1 MSSKVNKLLRRLRQ
15 SKTGWRVKDLKTLYE
30 HYGFIIRS
38 GAKHDVI
45 THPDFPQIRD
55 MLPRGSGELAPEYA
69 KDALKSIEK
78 VLAMFEEN
86 VNVDEEQ
93 EDESDTDE

>member
-1 MSSKVNKLLRRLRQ
+1 MSSKVDKLLKRLRQ

-45 THPDFPQIRD
+45 IHPDFPELRD
-55 MLPRGSGELAPEYA
+55 MLPRSSGELAPDYA
-69 KDALKSIEK
+69 RDALKSIEK
-78 VLAMFEEN
+78 VLSKAEEN
-86 VNVDEEQ
+86 IEEEQ
-93 EDESDTDE
+93 DNESDTDE